1 MIIAIDG
8 PAGSGKSTIAK
19 ELAKKLG
26 ILYVDSGAMFRAI
39 TYSLIQNS
47 IELTNA
53 AVLEHLH
60 TISITLEIQNGS
72 QETFLNGTNVS
83 VEIRTKEV
91 TSLVSLVS
99 ALPSVRE
106 WILVQQ
112 RIFAENNDLIMDGR
126 DIGTVVFPNATYK
139 FFLTASLEERA
150 KRRTVEMNQKGLEVQ
165 MEMIQQEIEKRDA
178 LDSSRSLAPLQKAFD
193 AIEIDTTSLSI
204 EEVSAIIL
212 STVNKG

>member
-150 KRRTVEMNQKGLEVQ
+150 KRRTVEMNQKGLDVQ

-178 LDSSRSLAPLQKAFD
+178 LDSSRSLAPLQKASD

>member
-178 LDSSRSLAPLQKAFD
+178 LDSSRSLAPLQKASD

>member
-53 AVLEHLH
+53 AVLEHLQ
-60 TISITLEIQNGS
+60 TISVTLEIQNGS

-178 LDSSRSLAPLQKAFD
+178 LDSSRSLAPLQKASD

>member
-47 IELTNA
+47 IELTNLE
-53 AVLEHLH
+53 VLEHLQS
-60 TISITLEIQNGS
+60 ISLSLEIQNDS
-72 QETFLNGTNVS
+72 QETFLNGNNVS
-83 VEIRTKEV
+83 IEIRTKEV

-112 RIFAENNDLIMDGR
+112 RIFAEKNDLIMDGR
-126 DIGTVVFPNATYK
+126 DIGTVVFPNATFK

-150 KRRTVEMNQKGLEVQ
+150 KRRTLEMNSKGLVVQ
-165 MEMIQQEIEKRDA
+165 METIQDDIEKRDS
-178 LDSSRSLAPLQKAFD
+178 LDSSRALAPLQKAPD

-204 EEVSAIIL
+204 QEVSNLIL
-212 STVNKG
+212 STIKKA

>member
-39 TYSLIQNS
+39 TYSLLKNQ

-53 AVLEHLH
+53 AVLEHLQ
-60 TISITLEIQNGS
+60 TISITLEIQNGT

-106 WILVQQ
+106 WILIQQ
-112 RIFAENNDLIMDGR
+112 RLFAENNDLIMDGR
-126 DIGTVVFPNATYK
+126 DIGTVVFPNATFK

-150 KRRTVEMNQKGLEVQ
+150 KRRTIEMNQKGVNAQIDTVQ
-165 MEMIQQEIEKRDA
+165 QDIEKRDA
-178 LDSSRSLAPLQKAFD
+178 LDSSRSLAPLQKAID
-193 AIEIDTTSLSI
+193 AIEIDTTSLTI

-212 STVNKG
+212 STVNGA

>member
-60 TISITLEIQNGS
+60 TISISLEIQNGS

-165 MEMIQQEIEKRDA
+165 MEMIQQEIEKRDT
-178 LDSSRSLAPLQKAFD
+178 LDSSRSLAPLQKASD
-193 AIEIDTTSLSI
+193 AMEIDTTSLSI

-212 STVNKG
+212 SIVSKG

>member
-91 TSLVSLVS
+91 TLLVSLVS

-178 LDSSRSLAPLQKAFD
+178 LDSSRSLAPLQKASD

-212 STVNKG
+212 SIVNKG

>member
-39 TYSLIQNS
+39 TFSLLQNS

-53 AVLEHLH
+53 EVLKHLQ
-60 TISITLEIQNGS
+60 TISVTLEIQNDS
-72 QETFLNGTNVS
+72 QETFLNGNNVS
-83 VEIRTKEV
+83 IEIRSKEV

-99 ALPSVRE
+99 TLPSVRE

-112 RIFAENNDLIMDGR
+112 RIFAEKNDLIMDGR
-126 DIGTVVFPNATYK
+126 DIGTVVFPNATFK

-150 KRRTVEMNQKGLEVQ
+150 KRRTLEMNSKGVVVQ
-165 MEMIQQEIEKRDA
+165 MESIQDDIEKRDS
-178 LDSSRSLAPLQKAFD
+178 LDSSRALAPLQKAPD

-204 EEVSAIIL
+204 NEVSNIIL
-212 STVNKG
+212 STIQKS

>member
-178 LDSSRSLAPLQKAFD
+178 LDSSRSLAPLQKASD
-193 AIEIDTTSLSI
+193 AMEIDTTSLSI

>member
-39 TYSLIQNS
+39 TYSLIHNS
-47 IELTNA
+47 IELSNA
-53 AVLEHLH
+53 AVLEHLR
-60 TISITLEIQNGS
+60 TISVTLEIQNGS
-72 QETFLNGTNVS
+72 QETFLNGKNVS

-99 ALPSVRE
+99 TLPSVRE

-112 RIFAENNDLIMDGR
+112 RIVAENNDLIMDGR

-150 KRRTVEMNQKGLEVQ
+150 KRRTLEMNQKGVDVEKVT
-165 MEMIQQEIEKRDA
+165 IQQEIEKRDA
-178 LDSSRSLAPLQKAFD
+178 LDSSRSLAPLQKATD
-193 AIEIDTTSLSI
+193 AIEIDTTLLTI
-204 EEVSAIIL
+204 EEVSSIIFT
-212 STVNKG
+212 TVNKG

>member
-39 TYSLIQNS
+39 TYSLIHNS
-47 IELTNA
+47 IELSNA
-53 AVLEHLH
+53 AVLEHLR
-60 TISITLEIQNGS
+60 TISVTLEIQNGS
-72 QETFLNGTNVS
+72 QETFLNGKNVS

-99 ALPSVRE
+99 TLPSVRE

-112 RIFAENNDLIMDGR
+112 RIVAENNDLIMDGR

-150 KRRTVEMNQKGLEVQ
+150 KRRTLEMNQKGVDVEKVT
-165 MEMIQQEIEKRDA
+165 IQQEIEKRDA
-178 LDSSRSLAPLQKAFD
+178 LDSSRSLAPLQKATD
-193 AIEIDTTSLSI
+193 AIEIDTTLLTI
-204 EEVSAIIL
+204 EEVSSIIL
-212 STVNKG
+212 TTVNKG